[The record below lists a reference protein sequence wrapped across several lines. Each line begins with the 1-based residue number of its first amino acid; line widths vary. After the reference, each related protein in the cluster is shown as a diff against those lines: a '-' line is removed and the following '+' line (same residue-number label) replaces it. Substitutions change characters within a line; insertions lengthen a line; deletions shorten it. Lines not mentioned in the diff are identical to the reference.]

1 MKKILIT
8 GFSGFVAFYFLDYLN
23 NVIAKNEKIEVLGI
37 DLNPPVDFDE
47 DYNFQ
52 NIHTRFLSLNLMDFS
67 ALEIAI
73 TSFSPDYIL
82 HLASLSSVGASWKDP
97 IGCFMNNTNIFL
109 NLVEAVRKSKIYCRI
124 LSVGSSEEYGN
135 VTEDDIPLTEDTK
148 LQPVSPYAIARVS
161 QEMLSKC
168 YVESMNL
175 DIVLTRS
182 FNHIGPRQRD
192 LFVVPSFIKQILEGK
207 SVGLKNIQLS
217 TGNLEIV
224 RDFLD
229 VRDVV
234 RAYYLLLTK
243 GKKGEL
249 YNVCSGIGY
258 TLKAV
263 INQIA
268 ELENVIV
275 TSVTDPARI
284 RPNDNMII
292 IGDNKKL
299 CKETGWE
306 PTFTLQ
312 QTLKDMLAFQRN
324 KNISSGVS

>member
-8 GFSGFVAFYFLDYLN
+8 GFSGFVSFYFLEYLN
-23 NVIAKNEKIEVLGI
+23 NVVAENEKIEVLGI
-37 DLNPPVDFDE
+37 DLNLPKDYE
-47 DYNFQ
+47 TDYNFK
-52 NIHTRFLSLNLMDFS
+52 NIHIRFLSLNLMDFS

-73 TSFSPDYIL
+73 TSFAPDYIL

-109 NLVEAVRKSKIYCRI
+109 NMAEAVRKSGIHCRI

-135 VTEDDIPLTEDTK
+135 VSESDIPLSESRQ
-148 LQPVSPYAIARVS
+148 LQPISPYAIARVS

-168 YVESMNL
+168 YVDSMNL

-192 LFVVPSFIKQILEGK
+192 IFVIPSFVKQIQTGK
-207 SVGLKNIQLS
+207 DAGLTEIELL
-217 TGNLEIV
+217 TGNLEII

-249 YNVCSGIGY
+249 YNICSGVGY
-258 TLKAV
+258 TLKDV
-263 INQIA
+263 IAQIA
-268 ELENVIV
+268 ELEGVSV
-275 TSVTDPARI
+275 TTVTDPEKI

-299 CKETGWE
+299 CTETGWK
-306 PTFTLQ
+306 PTYTLRQ
-312 QTLKDMLAFQRN
+312 SLEDMIAYYRR
-324 KNISSGVS
+324 KI